1 MTPSKFRETVNLY
14 PSMATEGKNGNQG
27 EKETEG
33 GVSLP
38 VLSAS
43 VEPTMHIY
51 QESLELASFST
62 NRRAIVET
70 SEQLDSFHD
79 FHLPTMIIVDNEP
92 TMNAPFDS
100 FAPCFLPKFQRLGG
114 SSEVSR

>member
-1 MTPSKFRETVNLY
+1 
-14 PSMATEGKNGNQG
+14 
-27 EKETEG
+27 
-33 GVSLP
+33 
-38 VLSAS
+38 
-43 VEPTMHIY
+43 MHIY

-70 SEQLDSFHD
+70 SEQLDAGDLTRFTNSTS
-79 FHLPTMIIVDNEP
+79 LQWAIVDNEP
-92 TMNAPFDS
+92 TMNGPFNS